1 MASLTRK
8 RVHVH
13 IHVNTNGNGNKN
25 VITIITRKSL
35 DTKHLKTL
43 NKNMRERE
51 TGKERAKIPHKN
63 PLACKQTEAYMY
75 MKPHM
80 CT

>member
-1 MASLTRK
+1 MASLTHK
-8 RVHVH
+8 RVVHVH
-13 IHVNTNGNGNKN
+13 IHVSTNGNGNKN

-51 TGKERAKIPHKN
+51 RRVKREQKFHTKIHSPVN
-63 PLACKQTEAYMY
+63 KQKRT
-75 MKPHM
+75 